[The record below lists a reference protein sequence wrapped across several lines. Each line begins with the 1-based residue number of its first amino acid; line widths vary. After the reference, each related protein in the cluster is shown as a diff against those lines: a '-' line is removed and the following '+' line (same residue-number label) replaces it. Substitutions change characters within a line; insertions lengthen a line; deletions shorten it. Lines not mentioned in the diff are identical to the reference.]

1 MDLVI
6 FHEHS
11 YVLAKTSGHV
21 DDSAAELFRTH
32 LHPIVGARG
41 ANVILDLSGSP
52 RINSAGIARLVLLV
66 TDANTNGSRVVLA
79 APSPFV
85 TGVLRISHLDRFFTL
100 TESVS
105 EAVDNL
111 LPNQVT
117 ASAKSD

>member
-1 MDLVI
+1 MDLAI

-32 LHPIVGARG
+32 LHPIVGARD
-41 ANVILDLSGSP
+41 ANVILDLSGST

-85 TGVLRISHLDRFFTL
+85 EGVLRISHLDRFFTL

-105 EAVDNL
+105 EAVDKL
-111 LPNQVT
+111 SLDQV
-117 ASAKSD
+117 SAGAELD